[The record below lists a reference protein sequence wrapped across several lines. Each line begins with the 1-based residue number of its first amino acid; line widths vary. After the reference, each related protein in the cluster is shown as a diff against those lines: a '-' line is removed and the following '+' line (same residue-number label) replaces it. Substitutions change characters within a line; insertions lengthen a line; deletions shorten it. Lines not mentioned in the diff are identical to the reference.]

1 MNQIQFQP
9 HLLQVLVPPPETMEP
24 ESFWAQAPDDELVA
38 VFVRSRSRDAM
49 ETLVRRHGPM
59 VGNLIGRMLSKNEDR
74 EEAFQATFV
83 VLLKSASRIRKRASL
98 GSFLYGVAFRIAKR
112 VRQRRSDEFRKNV
125 ADGNTLTSH
134 VSDEDPGPFEL
145 LAQRL
150 QLEALD
156 EELQRLPES
165 MRAAIV
171 AHYYSGRSVPQIA
184 DGMQLSISAVE
195 GRIKRGKQLLRNRLA
210 IRGVSLSATFAAI
223 AQIPSPVSAEMIDH
237 WCHEI
242 IASGTSFE
250 SPGANTNLSAPSFQQ
265 LLQGELSMQLT
276 HRASWILWTCGICA
290 LAAVGLGI
298 LPSANDGSSLS
309 SHLAIGSASGTELET
324 EVNMQTA
331 SVPAQPPGQTQQETQ
346 AEPGATNGPGTTNS
360 PAKETVD
367 SKEAAQPVVVWTQPT
382 ELPSWLEGGV
392 AEDSKADMI
401 RDALREVVDEV
412 SFNQMPLSGVIAELG
427 KKLEFDLKLDEK
439 SLEEESLTPDE
450 PITLELKSISLRNAL
465 YHVLEPLQL
474 EYEIDHDVLVIRSK
488 QSIKNQLRT
497 YDLSLILPDNSTVPQ
512 LVQVIEQSI
521 APDAWQ
527 VAGGNSTC
535 DVFGSLLV
543 VTAADSIHE
552 QIEELLR
559 LLSKQSKEHIRPSR
573 SNTPAKAPQGVGGMM

>member
-223 AQIPSPVSAEMIDH
+223 AQIPSPVSAEMIDQ

-250 SPGANTNLSAPSFQQ
+250 SPGANTNLSNPSFQQ

-331 SVPAQPPGQTQQETQ
+331 SVPAQPPGQTQEKTQ

-367 SKEAAQPVVVWTQPT
+367 SKEAAPPVVVWTQPT
-382 ELPSWLEGGV
+382 ELPAWLEGGV
-392 AEDSKADMI
+392 AEDSKTEMI
-401 RDALREVVDEV
+401 REALRGVIDEV
-412 SFNQMPLSGVIAELG
+412 SFNEMPLKGVIAALG

-573 SNTPAKAPQGVGGMM
+573 SNRPANAPQGIGGMM

>member
-9 HLLQVLVPPPETMEP
+9 HFLQVLVPPPETMEP
-24 ESFWAQAPDDELVA
+24 ESFWAQAPDDELIA

-134 VSDEDPGPFEL
+134 VSNEDPGPFEL

-156 EELQRLPES
+156 EELLRLPES
-165 MRAAIV
+165 LRAAIV

-250 SPGANTNLSAPSFQQ
+250 SPVANTNLSAPSFQQ

-290 LAAVGLGI
+290 LATVGLGI
-298 LPSANDGSSLS
+298 FPSAKDGSSLS

-324 EVNMQTA
+324 EANMQTA
-331 SVPAQPPGQTQQETQ
+331 SVPALPTGQTQQETQ
-346 AEPGATNGPGTTNS
+346 AEPGTTNGP
-360 PAKETVD
+360 AKEVVD
-367 SKEAAQPVVVWTQPT
+367 SKEAAQPVVVWTQPM
-382 ELPSWLEGGV
+382 ELPAWLEGRV
-392 AEDSKADMI
+392 AEDSKAIMI
-401 RDALREVVDEV
+401 REALREVVDEV
-412 SFNQMPLSGVIAELG
+412 SFNGIPLSGVIAALG
-427 KKLEFDLKLDEK
+427 KKSEFDLILDEK
-439 SLEEESLTPDE
+439 SLEEEGITPDE
-450 PITLELKSISLRNAL
+450 PITLELKPMSLRNTL

-474 EYEIDHDVLVIRSK
+474 GYEIDHGVLVIRSK

-543 VTAADSIHE
+543 VTAVDSIHE
-552 QIEELLR
+552 QIEDLLR
-559 LLSKQSKEHIRPSR
+559 LLGKQSKEHIRPAR
-573 SNTPAKAPQGVGGMM
+573 PKAPANAPQGVGGMM

>member
-1 MNQIQFQP
+1 
-9 HLLQVLVPPPETMEP
+9 
-24 ESFWAQAPDDELVA
+24 
-38 VFVRSRSRDAM
+38 
-49 ETLVRRHGPM
+49 
-59 VGNLIGRMLSKNEDR
+59 
-74 EEAFQATFV
+74 
-83 VLLKSASRIRKRASL
+83 
-98 GSFLYGVAFRIAKR
+98 FRIAKR
-112 VRQRRSDEFRKNV
+112 VRQRRSEEFRKNV
-125 ADGNTLTSH
+125 ADGNTITSH
-134 VSDEDPGPFEL
+134 VNNEDPGPFEL

-165 MRAAIV
+165 LRAAIV

-237 WCHEI
+237 WCNEI
-242 IASGTSFE
+242 TTSGTSFE
-250 SPGANTNLSAPSFQQ
+250 SPGANTNLSNPSFQQ

-298 LPSANDGSSLS
+298 LPSAKDGSSLS

-331 SVPAQPPGQTQQETQ
+331 SVPAQTTGQTQEKTQ
-346 AEPGATNGPGTTNS
+346 AEPGTTTGPGATNS
-360 PAKETVD
+360 PGKENVD
-367 SKEAAQPVVVWTQPT
+367 SKKAAQPVVVWTQPT
-382 ELPSWLEGGV
+382 DLPAWLKGGV
-392 AEDSKADMI
+392 ADESKTEMI
-401 RDALREVVDEV
+401 REALREVVEDV
-412 SFNQMPLSGVIAELG
+412 SFNEMPLSGVIAALG
-427 KKLEFDLKLDEK
+427 KKLEFDFKIDEK
-439 SLEEESLTPDE
+439 SIEQESLTSDE
-450 PITLELKSISLRNAL
+450 PITLELKSMSLRNAL
-465 YHVLEPLQL
+465 YHILEPLHL
-474 EYEIDHDVLVIRSK
+474 AYEIDHDVLVVRS
-488 QSIKNQLRT
+488 QSTIKGQVRT
-497 YDLSLILPDNSTVPQ
+497 YDLSVILPDNSTAEQ
-512 LVQVIEQSI
+512 LMQIIERSVE
-521 APDAWQ
+521 PDSWDA
-527 VAGGNSTC
+527 AGGNSTC

-543 VTAADSIHE
+543 VRAPDSIHE

-573 SNTPAKAPQGVGGMM
+573 SNRPANAPQGMGGMM

>member
-331 SVPAQPPGQTQQETQ
+331 SVPAQPPGQTQEKTQ

-367 SKEAAQPVVVWTQPT
+367 SKEAAPPVVVWTQPT
-382 ELPSWLEGGV
+382 ELPAWLEGGV
-392 AEDSKADMI
+392 AEDSKTEMI
-401 RDALREVVDEV
+401 REALRGVIDEV
-412 SFNQMPLSGVIAELG
+412 SFNEMPLKGVIAALG

-573 SNTPAKAPQGVGGMM
+573 SNRPANAPQGIGGMM

>member
-9 HLLQVLVPPPETMEP
+9 HLLQVLVPPSETMEP
-24 ESFWAQAPDDELVA
+24 ESFWAQAPDDELIA

-74 EEAFQATFV
+74 EEAFQATFI
-83 VLLKSASRIRKRASL
+83 VLLKSASRIRKRASI

-112 VRQRRSDEFRKNV
+112 VRQRRSDEFLKRV
-125 ADGNTLTSH
+125 ADGNAITCH
-134 VSDEDPGPFEL
+134 VSNDDPGPFEL

-223 AQIPSPVSAEMIDH
+223 AQIPSPVSVEMIDH

-250 SPGANTNLSAPSFQQ
+250 SPGANTNLSNPSFQQ

-298 LPSANDGSSLS
+298 LPSAKDGSSLS

-331 SVPAQPPGQTQQETQ
+331 SVPAQPAGQTQEKTQ

-360 PAKETVD
+360 PAKESVD
-367 SKEAAQPVVVWTQPT
+367 SKKAAQPVVVWTQPT
-382 ELPSWLEGGV
+382 DLPAWLKGGSS
-392 AEDSKADMI
+392 EDSKTEMI
-401 RDALREVVDEV
+401 REALREVVEEV
-412 SFNQMPLSGVIAELG
+412 SFNEMPLAGVVAALG
-427 KKLEFDLKLDEK
+427 KKLDFDLKLDEK
-439 SLEEESLTPDE
+439 SLEEEGLTPDE
-450 PITLELKSISLRNAL
+450 PITLELKSMSLRNAL
-465 YHVLEPLQL
+465 YHILEPLHL
-474 EYEIDHDVLVIRSK
+474 AHEIDHDVLVVRS
-488 QSIKNQLRT
+488 QSTIKGQVRT
-497 YDLSLILPDNSTVPQ
+497 YDLSVILPDNSTAEQ
-512 LVQVIEQSI
+512 LMQIIERSI
-521 APDAWQ
+521 EPDSWDA
-527 VAGGNSTC
+527 AGGNSTC

-543 VTAADSIHE
+543 VRAPDSIHE

-573 SNTPAKAPQGVGGMM
+573 SNRPANGPPGMGGMM